1 MSANEQSL
9 TPRSASVATP
19 TFSWLLVVFSASVAT
34 GGEPESV
41 RAQQSVGPGL
51 ILEDSVVLQESR
63 DAYVGQPVEMFLG
76 SDGSLFVI
84 DGFSNSVA
92 RFDQSGRLIRTYGR
106 QGRGPGEFSYIGFGG
121 FAEEV
126 LGVVDGR
133 PPQQEIEFF
142 DVESGRH
149 LGRVA
154 TSNIVTAVTAHGE
167 KLWVGGVNTD
177 QWKGVGVKSLHALP
191 GGEVALDRVPT
202 PKPYSQSQLLLWIGG
217 SARLHAGDADLLVG
231 YMASPFLM
239 RVAPDG
245 DVLDTIPLV
254 AGKRRGVPA
263 EDKLLEMAN
272 SHQTGKTTYEEIF
285 SAWSS
290 LMNLS
295 RSDGFVFTVHQD
307 SELHGQQVAGKL
319 YVSSLR
325 EDGTNQCPDTPV
337 STSDVGRPV
346 AALRGASLFVL
357 DQRIHDGEPDRLRTV
372 VRKFTVDPTECT
384 GQVGVR
390 GRSGDTAPMLEGIP
404 RSSRFP
410 RPA

>member
-1 MSANEQSL
+1 MSAKERSL
-9 TPRSASVATP
+9 TPRSAMAATRA
-19 TFSWLLVVFSASVAT
+19 FSWLLVVFSASVAT

-231 YMASPFLM
+231 YMASPFLNA
-239 RVAPDG
+239 RRPRRRRARHDTARGRQAPGRARRGQVARDG
-245 DVLDTIPLV
+245 EQPSDRQDDLRRDIQRLV
-254 AGKRRGVPA
+254 VSDESVQKRRFCLHCSPGQRASRPA
-263 EDKLLEMAN
+263 GCRKA
-272 SHQTGKTTYEEIF
+272 
-285 SAWSS
+285 
-290 LMNLS
+290 
-295 RSDGFVFTVHQD
+295 
-307 SELHGQQVAGKL
+307 
-319 YVSSLR
+319 LR
-325 EDGTNQCPDTPV
+325 EQPARRRHEPV
-337 STSDVGRPV
+337 SRHARVHIGRG
-346 AALRGASLFVL
+346 AARRGAS
-357 DQRIHDGEPDRLRTV
+357 RCEPLRPGPADTTTANPTV
-372 VRKFTVDPTECT
+372 CEPSC
-384 GQVGVR
+384 G
-390 GRSGDTAPMLEGIP
+390 
-404 RSSRFP
+404 SSRWIP
-410 RPA
+410 PSARAKSESEVGRGIQL